1 MVVPVADEVEVNV
14 RTRREIISY
23 FFNELL
29 LLSTK
34 QMNFDFES
42 TSKVSMFILFTGS
55 RTECN
60 IFVLLSAE
68 CISCEANIEPLLT
81 RIILSKLPNLSGKKK
96 TIKIYLLNGKY
107 KQHVYIS
114 NIKVWFVL
122 NGYIYIFYCL
132 CL

>member
-1 MVVPVADEVEVNV
+1 
-14 RTRREIISY
+14 
-23 FFNELL
+23 
-29 LLSTK
+29 
-34 QMNFDFES
+34 MNFDFES

-96 TIKIYLLNGKY
+96 NNKNLLAK
-107 KQHVYIS
+107 
-114 NIKVWFVL
+114 W
-122 NGYIYIFYCL
+122 
-132 CL
+132 